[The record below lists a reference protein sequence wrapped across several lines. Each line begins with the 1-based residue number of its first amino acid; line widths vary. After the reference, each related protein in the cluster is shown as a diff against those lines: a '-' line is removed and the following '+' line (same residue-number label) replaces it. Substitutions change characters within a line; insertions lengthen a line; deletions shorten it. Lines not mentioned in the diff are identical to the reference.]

1 MSFYFACLAHPLYLA
16 TLYTSTAAEPM
27 QTQGL
32 HYSNP
37 PPPP

>member
-1 MSFYFACLAHPLYLA
+1 MSFFVACLACPPHLP

-27 QTQGL
+27 RTRGI